1 MELFPKYKKKHD
13 VIFQSAGG
21 GQRFGSPPLGA
32 IMDIP
37 IVTSLLCGGVVPFL
51 TVLIEK

>member
-1 MELFPKYKKKHD
+1 MELFQKYRKIHD

-21 GQRFGSPPLGA
+21 QGHDSPPLGA

-37 IVTSLLCGGVVPFL
+37 IDIPLPCGGVVHFL
-51 TVLIEK
+51 PVLIEK